1 MFKNTKISN
10 KLILTVIIPIFGL
23 VYFTIASTF
32 EKRNI
37 VHNMNLLEA
46 LSELAVK
53 STALIHE
60 LQNERGMSAGFI
72 GSQGSTFSNRIKQ
85 QRAKTDN
92 AIKKFNDFVKNFN
105 FTAYHKEI
113 KYNLDTIFLK
123 LNTIETQRNL
133 VDKLDILLE
142 EQMLYYTEIIDSLL
156 TGINH
161 LSNILTHAE
170 LYNRVVAYLN
180 LLQTKENIS
189 IERAILNNV
198 FSTGHFAPGMYRRA
212 VLLAGMQ
219 KTYIKNFFFFA
230 THRQKKIYRDIMM
243 QNQHLIDEVERI
255 RKVAFKKASKFQ
267 LLRNLHSHLGY
278 GGLFHQLSEYILW
291 GEQKYINS
299 FYQQYKNASIL
310 LEIYKNLPYLSQ
322 LDIENLRTIENTFNS
337 YNGYL
342 AKIIEFKQEQSTVKK
357 ESDAFFN
364 IDDEM
369 DAIIEIDDAIAI
381 KALNSLLSD
390 GRLDVKPN
398 DWWNLVTQKINLL
411 KTVEYKISSDLKQSI
426 QFLKKEAQDIFI
438 FYLFIMGATILLTLF
453 LSYLSIRSITNPLK
467 ALVTV
472 ANQISSGNRDLDI
485 SINSKEETGQLSKA
499 MKQML
504 GSINRSEVILKDT
517 NQAYARFV
525 PNEFLELLNKDQIID
540 IQLGNH
546 LEMTMTVLF
555 SDIRAFTTL
564 SEKMSPQESFDF
576 INAYLR
582 KMGPI
587 IRENN
592 GFIDKYIGDA
602 IMALFINADDALKAA
617 MTMQHDLLEFNEAR
631 EHQGFPVTKIG
642 IGINTGELMLGIIGE
657 QNRLQ
662 CTVISDAVN
671 VASRVESLTKTYKTS
686 LIISES
692 TYKQLTEPS
701 RYVIRFLDN
710 IKVKG
715 RSERVKLFAVEK
727 YNGLGRVIK

>member
-1 MFKNTKISN
+1 M
-10 KLILTVIIPIFGL
+10 IPVLGL
-23 VYFTIASTF
+23 VYFTIASTI

-37 VHNMNLLEA
+37 VHNMNLLQA

-72 GSQGSTFSNRIKQ
+72 GSQGTTFSNRLKR
-85 QRAKTDN
+85 QRSKTDN
-92 AIKKFNDFVKNFN
+92 VIKKFNDFVKNFN
-105 FTAYHKEI
+105 FTPYHKEI
-113 KYNLDTIFLK
+113 KYNLGTIFLK

-133 VDKLDILLE
+133 VDKLDILLK
-142 EQMLYYTEIIDSLL
+142 EQMLYYTDIIDSLL
-156 TGINH
+156 TGINY
-161 LSNILTHAE
+161 LSNIITHAE
-170 LYNRVVAYLN
+170 LYNKVVAYLN

-189 IERAILNNV
+189 IERATLNNV
-198 FSTGHFAPGMYRRA
+198 FSRGHFAPGMYRRA

-219 KTYIKNFFFFA
+219 ETYIKNFLFFA

-267 LLRNLHSHLGY
+267 LLKNLHTHLNY
-278 GGLFHQLSEYILW
+278 GGLFHQLNEYILW

-299 FYQQYKNASIL
+299 FYQQYQNASTL
-310 LEIYKNLPYLSQ
+310 LEIYKNLPYLSE
-322 LDIENLRTIENTFNS
+322 LDIENLRIIENTFNS
-337 YNGYL
+337 YNRHL
-342 AKIIEFKQEQSTVKK
+342 AKIIELKQEQSTVKE

-364 IDDEM
+364 IDEEI
-369 DAIIEIDDAIAI
+369 DAIIEIDDADAI
-381 KALNSLLSD
+381 KALNTLLSD
-390 GRLDVKPN
+390 GRLDVKSN
-398 DWWNLVTQKINLL
+398 YWWDMVTQKIHLL
-411 KTVEYKISSDLKQSI
+411 KTIEYKIASDLKQSI

-472 ANQISSGNRDLDI
+472 ANQISSGNRNLDI
-485 SINSKEETGQLSKA
+485 SINSEEETGQLSKA

-504 GSINRSEVILKDT
+504 GSINRSEVILKET

-525 PNEFLELLNKDQIID
+525 PNELLELLNKDQIID

-564 SEKMSPQESFDF
+564 SEKMSPQESFNF
-576 INAYLR
+576 INAYLG

-587 IRENN
+587 IRENE

-617 MTMQHDLLEFNEAR
+617 ITMHDELLEFNEAR
-631 EHQGFPVTKIG
+631 KHQGFPVTKIG

-662 CTVISDAVN
+662 GTVISDAVN
-671 VASRVESLTKTYKTS
+671 VASRVESLSKTYRKS
-686 LIISES
+686 LIISGS
-692 TYKQLTEPS
+692 TYEQLTEPS
-701 RYVIRFLDN
+701 LYDIQFLDN

-715 RSERVKLFAVEK
+715 RNERVKLFAVEK
-727 YNGLGRVIK
+727 YNG

>member
-1 MFKNTKISN
+1 
-10 KLILTVIIPIFGL
+10 
-23 VYFTIASTF
+23 
-32 EKRNI
+32 
-37 VHNMNLLEA
+37 
-46 LSELAVK
+46 
-53 STALIHE
+53 
-60 LQNERGMSAGFI
+60 
-72 GSQGSTFSNRIKQ
+72 
-85 QRAKTDN
+85 
-92 AIKKFNDFVKNFN
+92 
-105 FTAYHKEI
+105 
-113 KYNLDTIFLK
+113 
-123 LNTIETQRNL
+123 
-133 VDKLDILLE
+133 
-142 EQMLYYTEIIDSLL
+142 
-156 TGINH
+156 
-161 LSNILTHAE
+161 
-170 LYNRVVAYLN
+170 
-180 LLQTKENIS
+180 
-189 IERAILNNV
+189 
-198 FSTGHFAPGMYRRA
+198 
-212 VLLAGMQ
+212 
-219 KTYIKNFFFFA
+219 
-230 THRQKKIYRDIMM
+230 
-243 QNQHLIDEVERI
+243 
-255 RKVAFKKASKFQ
+255 
-267 LLRNLHSHLGY
+267 
-278 GGLFHQLSEYILW
+278 
-291 GEQKYINS
+291 
-299 FYQQYKNASIL
+299 
-310 LEIYKNLPYLSQ
+310 
-322 LDIENLRTIENTFNS
+322 
-337 YNGYL
+337 L

-453 LSYLSIRSITNPLK
+453 LSYLSVRSITSPLK

-617 MTMQHDLLEFNEAR
+617 MTMHDELLEFNEAR

>member
-10 KLILTVIIPIFGL
+10 KLILTVMIPILGL
-23 VYFTIASTF
+23 VYFTIASTI

-37 VHNMNLLEA
+37 VHNMNLLQA

-72 GSQGSTFSNRIKQ
+72 GSQGTHFSHRLKQ
-85 QRAKTDN
+85 QRTKTDN
-92 AIKKFNDFVKNFN
+92 AIKKFNDFVKNFK
-105 FTAYHKEI
+105 FTPYNKEI
-113 KYNLDTIFLK
+113 QYNLDTIFLK

-133 VDKLDILLE
+133 VDKLKILLE
-142 EQMLYYTEIIDSLL
+142 EEMLYYTEIIDSLL
-156 TGINH
+156 TGINY
-161 LSNILTHAE
+161 LSHIITHAE

-189 IERAILNNV
+189 IERATLNNV
-198 FSTGHFAPGMYRRA
+198 FSTGHFAPGMYRMA

-219 KTYIKNFFFFA
+219 ETYIKNFFFFA

-267 LLRNLHSHLGY
+267 LLRNLHTHLDY
-278 GGLFHQLSEYILW
+278 GGLFHQLNEYILW
-291 GEQKYINS
+291 GEEKYINS

-342 AKIIEFKQEQSTVKK
+342 AKIIELKQEQSTLEK
-357 ESDAFFN
+357 ESDAFFK
-364 IDDEM
+364 IDDEI
-369 DAIIEIDDAIAI
+369 DAIIEIDDAAAI

-390 GRLDVKPN
+390 GRLDVKSN
-398 DWWNLVTQKINLL
+398 YWWDIVTQKINLL
-411 KTVEYKISSDLKQSI
+411 KTVEHKISSDLKQSI
-426 QFLKKEAQDIFI
+426 QSLKKEAQDIFI

-453 LSYLSIRSITNPLK
+453 LSYLSVRSITNPLK

-472 ANQISSGNRDLDI
+472 ANQISSGNRNLDI
-485 SINSKEETGQLSKA
+485 SINSEEETGQLSKA

-504 GSINRSEVILKDT
+504 GSINRSEVILKET

-540 IQLGNH
+540 IQWGNH
-546 LEMTMTVLF
+546 LEMTMTL
-555 SDIRAFTTL
+555 TL
-564 SEKMSPQESFDF
+564 KRQNHQKM
-576 INAYLR
+576 
-582 KMGPI
+582 K
-587 IRENN
+587 
-592 GFIDKYIGDA
+592 
-602 IMALFINADDALKAA
+602 
-617 MTMQHDLLEFNEAR
+617 
-631 EHQGFPVTKIG
+631 
-642 IGINTGELMLGIIGE
+642 ELVMFKE
-657 QNRLQ
+657 
-662 CTVISDAVN
+662 
-671 VASRVESLTKTYKTS
+671 
-686 LIISES
+686 
-692 TYKQLTEPS
+692 
-701 RYVIRFLDN
+701 
-710 IKVKG
+710 
-715 RSERVKLFAVEK
+715 
-727 YNGLGRVIK
+727 